1 MMVMELEVIIRFLEQ
16 ASEILDD
23 LRVILAIS
31 LNQNKVL
38 YNDNTLDLYEE
49 AESYIRKSLEKLKKK

>member
-16 ASEILDD
+16 ASEIFDD